1 MLSGFAC
8 LAIDYYQ
15 LKLLSSLLYIN
26 AFTMTSNRTN
36 FDKESKLLDV
46 LDKHIKE
53 ENCRH
58 SPQELFEDYEIDDF
72 LKKN

>member
-15 LKLLSSLLYIN
+15 LKLFSSLLPIN
-26 AFTMTSNRTN
+26 SFTMISNRTN
-36 FDKESKLLDV
+36 FDKVSKLLDV
-46 LDKHIKE
+46 LDNHIKE

-58 SPQELFEDYEIDDF
+58 IPQELFEEYEINDF